1 MKTTSNIFEN
11 TRTDNHAKGMERSLM
26 NRGITNKY
34 HLELISEVRT
44 HATQLSPSQKEKFKT
59 YIGTSKVCYAIGAE
73 TERRIIKEWVKKH
86 SDLAASEYIE
96 LLGSLYQGESI
107 NEISIAGELLGSLPG
122 LRKNIKPKYLD
133 MWLTRVQGWA
143 EVDSLCQSKFTA
155 IEVLENWKE
164 WKRLLTKLSSES
176 NVHKKRAS
184 LVLLTKPAR
193 DSEDPRLADLAF
205 MNIDKLKAEQHILI
219 TKAIS
224 WLLRDLIRHNRQ
236 RVERYLRENEET
248 LPKIAVRET
257 RTRLLT
263 GRKTPV
269 RSNGHKSQRLEE
281 S

>member
-1 MKTTSNIFEN
+1 
-11 TRTDNHAKGMERSLM
+11 
-26 NRGITNKY
+26 
-34 HLELISEVRT
+34 
-44 HATQLSPSQKEKFKT
+44 
-59 YIGTSKVCYAIGAE
+59 
-73 TERRIIKEWVKKH
+73 
-86 SDLAASEYIE
+86 
-96 LLGSLYQGESI
+96 
-107 NEISIAGELLGSLPG
+107 
-122 LRKNIKPKYLD
+122 
-133 MWLTRVQGWA
+133 MWLNRVQGWA

-164 WKRLLTKLSSES
+164 WKRLLTKLASDN

-193 DSEDPRLADLAF
+193 DSNDPRLADMAF
-205 MNIDKLKAEQHILI
+205 MNIDKLKAERHILI

-257 RTRLLT
+257 RTKLLT

-269 RSNGHKSQRLEE
+269 RSNGHKSQRREG
-281 S
+281 SKP

>member
-1 MKTTSNIFEN
+1 
-11 TRTDNHAKGMERSLM
+11 MERSPM
-26 NRGITNKY
+26 NRKITNKY
-34 HLELISEVRT
+34 HLELISGVRT
-44 HATQLSPSQKEKFKT
+44 HATQLSPSQKEKLEN
-59 YIGTSKVCYAIGAE
+59 YIGTNKICYAIGTE

-86 SDLAASEYIE
+86 PDLAASEYIE
-96 LLGSLYQGESI
+96 LLSSLYQGESI
-107 NEISIAGELLGSLPG
+107 NEISIAGELLELSPR

-133 MWLTRVQGWA
+133 MWLNRVQGWA

-164 WKRLLTKLSSES
+164 WKSLLTRLASDN

-193 DSEDPRLADLAF
+193 DSNDPRLADMAF
-205 MNIDKLKAEQHILI
+205 MNINKLKSERHILI

-224 WLLRDLIRHNRQ
+224 WLLRDLIKHNRL

-257 RTRLLT
+257 RTKLLT
-263 GRKTPV
+263 GRKNPV
-269 RSNGHKSQRLEE
+269 RKDVHKSRRREG